1 METVMAQ
8 AGGGRGALAGFLA
21 MCFAVVGFT
30 GMLAGHVGRLPL
42 ERAVAREAVLDRA
55 VALARAGDAAG
66 LAALKPLL
74 GDSAG
79 VLEAGVTEAAVAAER
94 VAMRARRMQEADS
107 VAQRLRVMLVL
118 VTLLGGAFGVAMLL
132 AASRRVAPDTGIG

>member
-1 METVMAQ
+1 MS
-8 AGGGRGALAGFLA
+8 GGCRWSARWRARRCWTGRWRWRG
-21 MCFAVVGFT
+21 
-30 GMLAGHVGRLPL
+30 
-42 ERAVAREAVLDRA
+42 
-55 VALARAGDAAG
+55 
-66 LAALKPLL
+66 AALKPLL

-118 VTLLGGAFGVAMLL
+118 VTLLGGAFGGAMLL